1 MAEHKQMNI
10 THEEI
15 LKSLQL
21 IKGAVDK
28 LEAETFLNPKMS
40 LLKIERELA
49 TIDKSIIACRY
60 EITKNGSSIVAI
72 VENILTSEL
81 RSKK

>member
-1 MAEHKQMNI
+1 MNI

-21 IKGAVDK
+21 IKGAINK
-28 LEAETFLNPKMS
+28 LEAETFLNPKMP

-60 EITKNGSSIVAI
+60 EITKHGNGLIAI
-72 VENILTSEL
+72 VENILTTEL
-81 RSKK
+81 RRMI